1 MGSMSS
7 PRKMIAT
14 IALPSLVASLFIGPG
29 PIISIA
35 SSLISFVSSI
45 LLFLL
50 FFIWGGVSYLGLR
63 LFLSDQASLRP
74 ELPEELLQSYRL
86 LEQEEKRHTEVVK
99 GEEEERR
106 KRGPVNHLVL
116 EMTDLTLKHWVFP
129 HLTGLEEGNAGI
141 SRICANDVETVI
153 ENLRTRLATINHVNF
168 LTRTVLDVITSELEG
183 NRMEKEEGVRR
194 EVEPHLVSSDKEEE
208 YLRVVAGVLTVHLLP
223 ANYSSTPVMLQLCQD
238 ILASY
243 FLLPAINKMS
253 DPDFLNQK
261 VIKYFWKREGT
272 DGVEDEIDPETKIE
286 QEFQPAK
293 VLGNTALEE
302 ERQELLEHLERT
314 DAWAAGL
321 GEWRARVQ
329 EVDGVGGGVGGGGGV
344 VSLVVYLPGGAASWL
359 VERSLAEFHSL
370 RHHLQGH
377 FPWVRKLDLPAM
389 TKNIFNTKR
398 TDKADKDKAWLQLQ
412 RFLDAVLEDEL
423 VTGSELVYAFLSPS
437 PDHLKLAPEQGKK
450 TKFFQ
455 LSRMFKPIGPGGG
468 GGEAGGQE
476 KKGKKAKEEKEK
488 KTKEEEESATS
499 LPKSPFSSMSDM
511 EVQVGTLYL
520 ARSASQQSEST
531 HCQAPDGLAEPLYA
545 LISEVFDLRG
555 VFRLLRYY
563 DDADGDDVKLSQC
576 L

>member
-7 PRKMIAT
+7 PIKMIAT
-14 IALPSLVASLFIGPG
+14 IALPSLVASLFIGPA

-35 SSLISFVSSI
+35 SSVISFVSSF

-86 LEQEEKRHTEVVK
+86 LEQEEKRHAEVVK

-183 NRMEKEEGVRR
+183 NRMEKEEGLRR

-272 DGVEDEIDPETKIE
+272 DGVEDEIDPETRIE

-293 VLGNTALEE
+293 VLGNTALED

-468 GGEAGGQE
+468 ELGGQE

-563 DDADGDDVKLSQC
+563 DDVKL
-576 L
+576 

>member
-7 PRKMIAT
+7 PKKMIAT
-14 IALPSLVASLFIGPG
+14 IALPSLVASLFIGPA

-35 SSLISFVSSI
+35 SSIISFVSSF

-106 KRGPVNHLVL
+106 KRGSVNHLVL

-183 NRMEKEEGVRR
+183 NRMEKEEGLRR

-272 DGVEDEIDPETKIE
+272 DGVEDEIDPETRIE

-468 GGEAGGQE
+468 EAGGQE

-563 DDADGDDVKLSQC
+563 DDVKL
-576 L
+576 

>member
-1 MGSMSS
+1 MKRAPEG
-7 PRKMIAT
+7 
-14 IALPSLVASLFIGPG
+14 LSLFKITP
-29 PIISIA
+29 PKA
-35 SSLISFVSSI
+35 SS
-45 LLFLL
+45 
-50 FFIWGGVSYLGLR
+50 FF
-63 LFLSDQASLRP
+63 AP
-74 ELPEELLQSYRL
+74 
-86 LEQEEKRHTEVVK
+86 
-99 GEEEERR
+99 
-106 KRGPVNHLVL
+106 RGA
-116 EMTDLTLKHWVFP
+116 M
-129 HLTGLEEGNAGI
+129 
-141 SRICANDVETVI
+141 C
-153 ENLRTRLATINHVNF
+153 
-168 LTRTVLDVITSELEG
+168 
-183 NRMEKEEGVRR
+183 
-194 EVEPHLVSSDKEEE
+194 HLVSCDKEEE

-261 VIKYFWKREGT
+261 VIKYFWKREGNEAAVKTGT
-272 DGVEDEIDPETKIE
+272 DGVEDEIDPETRIE

-293 VLGNTALEE
+293 VIGNTALEE

-329 EVDGVGGGVGGGGGV
+329 EVDGVGGGVGGGGGL

-476 KKGKKAKEEKEK
+476 KKGKKAKEEK

-520 ARSASQQSEST
+520 ARPGLPHSRVNQPTVRRLMGWQS
-531 HCQAPDGLAEPLYA
+531 LYMP
-545 LISEVFDLRG
+545 
-555 VFRLLRYY
+555 
-563 DDADGDDVKLSQC
+563 
-576 L
+576 